1 MKNPRLALLI
11 GIFCISVF
19 PILVKWTPVSGLS
32 SAFYR
37 MAIAAAIALP
47 IVLLRKKLEIPNQK
61 TALIIVLAGI
71 CFGSDIAVWNIAI
84 QQSSATQATLL
95 TNLAPI
101 WVGLGMFFFLPE
113 KPKRNFWIGAFFA
126 ISGMIVLIGYET
138 FYQLKFDIGFCFGV
152 LSGIFYAAYIL
163 LSKYV
168 LNQMQPISFMTYS
181 MSVSSVFLAVV
192 LLIFKQPFYGFS
204 ATVWSILFVQGVL
217 CQLIAW
223 TLISYATQKM
233 EANRVSL
240 SLLSQVL
247 ITSIIAWIFLKETIT
262 LQMILGGLIILFGIS
277 ITFYRRNQN

>member
-19 PILVKWTPVSGLS
+19 PILVRWTPVSGLS

-47 IVLLRKKLEIPNQK
+47 VMLFRKKLEIPNHK
-61 TALIIVLAGI
+61 TALIIILGGI

-101 WVGLGMFFFLPE
+101 WVGLGMFFFLPN

-126 ISGMIVLIGYET
+126 IIGMIVLIGYET
-138 FYQLKFDIGFCFGV
+138 FYQLKFDIGFAFGL
-152 LSGIFYAAYIL
+152 LSGVFYAVYIL

-168 LNQMQPISFMTYS
+168 LNQLQPTSFMTYS
-181 MSVSSVFLAVV
+181 MLVSSVFLAIIC
-192 LLIFKQPFYGFS
+192 LIFNQPFYGFS
-204 ATVWSILFVQGVL
+204 TTVWSVLFVQGIL

-240 SLLSQVL
+240 SLLSQAL
-247 ITSIIAWIFLKETIT
+247 ITSIMAWIFLKETIT
-262 LQMILGGLIILFGIS
+262 LQMIVGGIIILLGIG
-277 ITFYRRNQN
+277 ITFRKSNQN

>member
-19 PILVKWTPVSGLS
+19 PILVRWTPVSGLS

-47 IVLLRKKLEIPNQK
+47 VMLFRKKLEMPNQK
-61 TALIIVLAGI
+61 TALIIVLGGI

-101 WVGLGMFFFLPE
+101 WVGLGMFLFLPN
-113 KPKRNFWIGAFFA
+113 KPTRNFWIGACLA
-126 ISGMIVLIGYET
+126 LTGMIILIGYET
-138 FYQLKFDIGFCFGV
+138 FYQLKFDIGFAFGV
-152 LSGIFYAAYIL
+152 LSGVFYAVYIL

-168 LNQMQPISFMTYS
+168 LNQLQPTSFMTYS
-181 MSVSSVFLAVV
+181 MLVSSVFLAIIC
-192 LLIFKQPFYGFS
+192 LIFNQPFYGFS
-204 ATVWSILFVQGVL
+204 NTVWNVLFVQGIL

-240 SLLSQVL
+240 SLLSQAL
-247 ITSIIAWIFLKETIT
+247 ITSIMAWIFLKETIT
-262 LQMILGGLIILFGIS
+262 LQMILGGIIILLGIG
-277 ITFYRRNQN
+277 ITFRKSNQT